1 MMAVEECLS
10 TPYIVPA
17 EAKITGTVAAIRAPG
32 ATAAPAGRSRRTTGG
47 CAASGER
54 LGSTPVGPLA
64 HPVEQGTFNPK
75 VQGSRPWRPTPQP
88 PAPSRSQSGPAPRIH
103 LIASCAIPEGNS
115 AFKFVSYGW
124 PVKDIRRRNFTRE

>member
-1 MMAVEECLS
+1 M
-10 TPYIVPA
+10 P
-17 EAKITGTVAAIRAPG
+17 
-32 ATAAPAGRSRRTTGG
+32 SRRTTDG

-54 LGSTPVGPLA
+54 LGSGSVGPLA

-88 PAPSRSQSGPAPRIH
+88 PVALVNPVVAASRIH

-124 PVKDIRRRNFTRE
+124 PV